1 MKVACSF
8 PDCPHSKDVSFF
20 DWLICSLLAC
30 SFRWY
35 LCEEHRFTEE
45 EWDDL
50 YEELKE
56 TRKLS

>member
-1 MKVACSF
+1 MKIKCSF
-8 PDCPHSKDVSFF
+8 PDCPVTREISVLN
-20 DWLICSLLAC
+20 WLTGSLLAL
-30 SFRWY
+30 SFNWY

-50 YEELKE
+50 YEELKR